1 MAIFSRRQ
9 LRCKVQHK
17 LSGVSLPLRNL
28 KLFEALFT
36 TESYWAEPA
45 GISYKLLIAY
55 RTLLGSL
62 RCARKQIK
70 LEVPGLKPENETN
83 KKGHTLQE
91 RNCEWQRDGIRST
104 SGKWRCSDCEGATTS
119 WR

>member
-70 LEVPGLKPENETN
+70 LEVL
-83 KKGHTLQE
+83 
-91 RNCEWQRDGIRST
+91 D
-104 SGKWRCSDCEGATTS
+104 
-119 WR
+119 